1 MEGVE
6 ESKTAIDD
14 DERRPWENS
23 EFEQNLTFELADGG
37 TVCVNRCILST
48 YSALVRDCPS
58 LDEPIPIPQG
68 VGSTAALSTLLR
80 VVYSHALVREQ
91 FAFAYDVFDVV
102 AEIYELAVFMGCHKI
117 VENLRAE
124 MKDSLSKIV
133 DMNQFSIDHVRVLD
147 RVFSA
152 LIVVESVTRGHLWT
166 KDEFVC
172 LYRVVQFGGEHKN
185 FSEANAKRL
194 TPRTMLSLLRV
205 ASQTESMRVRINGEM
220 TRQPSWFPCVEGIEL
235 KDA

>member
-124 MKDSLSKIV
+124 MKDSLSKII
-133 DMNQFSIDHVRVLD
+133 DMNQFLIKKPLMAFRYGSKMPKSISPNSMQEILD
-147 RVFSA
+147 RGF
-152 LIVVESVTRGHLWT
+152 
-166 KDEFVC
+166 D
-172 LYRVVQFGGEHKN
+172 
-185 FSEANAKRL
+185 
-194 TPRTMLSLLRV
+194 V
-205 ASQTESMRVRINGEM
+205 ASR
-220 TRQPSWFPCVEGIEL
+220 
-235 KDA
+235 

>member
-1 MEGVE
+1 MIEGVE
-6 ESKTAIDD
+6 ESKTAP
-14 DERRPWENS
+14 EAPRPWENS
-23 EFEQNLTFELADGG
+23 EFEQNLTLELADGSG
-37 TVCVNRCILST
+37 SVHVNRSILTT
-48 YSALVRDCPS
+48 YSALVRDCPN
-58 LDEPIPIPQG
+58 LDEPIPIP
-68 VGSTAALSTLLR
+68 VGSISALSTLLR

-91 FAFAYDVFDVV
+91 FCFAYDVFDVV

-220 TRQPSWFPCVEGIEL
+220 TRQPSWFPCLEGIEL